1 MLGAAIV
8 CFQRGTPSMIAR
20 RTVMKTLAGVPL
32 ATILADPKLA
42 ALAAEEL
49 QQVSATT
56 EDGRT
61 VNAVLALPEVQE
73 KAPGILLIHEWWG
86 LNDQIK
92 SMAREFAQQ
101 GFVALAVDLYDGTVA
116 QTPDKARSLMQAV
129 KEDQAA
135 DTLTTW
141 AQWLKA
147 HDATTNEIGVVGW
160 CFGGGWALRTAV
172 LTPMNAAVVYYGNV
186 DVPVDQLT
194 KIEGPVLGHFA
205 TKDTFINEDM
215 VGTFKTRMEEAGRPL
230 ELYWYEADHAFANP
244 TGAKYE
250 AGAAAQSWTRTLA
263 FLMENLRQPR
273 GEARAD
279 PSTDPV
285 QTETKAAE

>member
-1 MLGAAIV
+1 
-8 CFQRGTPSMIAR
+8 MIAR

-186 DVPVDQLT
+186 DVPVEQLT